1 MNMVVTKDFIEY
13 AEKKLSKEIVRFD
26 KSVEVIQ
33 SRELA
38 KQIVAK
44 IDWENSALMHKGFSW
59 IAKTYLKKIS

>member
-1 MNMVVTKDFIEY
+1 MVVTKDFIEY